1 MIASSP
7 AAPGAAATRAA
18 GAAVSRIVLIAVG
31 GFVLFLSLYPLGW
44 LLWGSFQTAAPFAVE
59 KGAFTLA
66 NYARAYADPLLAKTA
81 VNTVVFAL
89 GQMAVAIGL
98 GTALGWVV
106 MRTDTPGRRWFE
118 FLILALF
125 LMPLILAVVA
135 WTMLLSPQIGLVN
148 RLAMAAFGLSSPP
161 FDVYSL
167 GGMIFVQGLYLTPL
181 AFLIVGPAFVALDA
195 GLEESARVSG
205 ASQWQVFGRVT
216 LPLALPAIYSA
227 AILLFVIGIESFDI
241 PQMLGANKGLYTYT
255 SLIYY
260 EILGR
265 FPANYG
271 GATALALALLIF
283 AFLCVYLYRR
293 LTRHAERFQTIK
305 GKSYRPGVIALG
317 RWRWA
322 LSAGCWS
329 FFVLAVFLPLAIL
342 FVGSLMPYY
351 GEFSLAMVERMSWV
365 NYERIGRH
373 PTLLAGVR
381 NSFLLAAVAG
391 AACVLIAAVIAY
403 IAGRTQLKGR
413 GLVEGIAMLPISFPG
428 TVLGVALLWAYIGV
442 PLPIYGTVLILAIAY
457 ITRYLPIGLRT
468 VSGGML
474 QIGSELE
481 EASRTAGAPWL
492 ATFRR
497 VMLPLLKPSLMAAWV
512 LLFMIFF
519 RELPMSLLL
528 SARGNPVLS
537 VVMFDYYQSGEMG
550 PLAAVAMCVLIGVI
564 AVVVVAHRLI
574 RPRAEL
580 MH

>member
-1 MIASSP
+1 M
-7 AAPGAAATRAA
+7 
-18 GAAVSRIVLIAVG
+18 SRLVLVAVG
-31 GFVLFLSLYPLGW
+31 GLVLFLALYPLGW
-44 LLWGSFQTAAPFAVE
+44 LAWGSFQTAPPFAAE
-59 KGAFTLA
+59 KSALTLA
-66 NYARAYADPLLAKTA
+66 NYARAYADPLLARTA

-106 MRTDTPGRRWFE
+106 MRTDAPGRRVFE

-125 LMPLILAVVA
+125 LIPLILAVVA
-135 WTMLLSPQIGLVN
+135 WTMLLSPQIGIIN
-148 RLAMAAFGLSSPP
+148 RAAMAAFGLSVPP

-181 AFLIVGPAFVALDA
+181 AFLIVGPAFTALDA

-205 ASQWQVFGRVT
+205 SNQWQVFWRVT
-216 LPLALPAIYSA
+216 LPLARPAIYSA
-227 AILLFVIGIESFDI
+227 MILLFVVGIESFDI
-241 PQMLGANKGLYTYT
+241 PQMLGASKGLYTYT

-271 GATALALALLIF
+271 GATALALALLFF
-283 AFLCVYLYRR
+283 AFVCVYVYRR

-305 GKSYRPGVIALG
+305 GKGYRPGVIALG
-317 RWRWA
+317 RWRWPVSGACWVFFA
-322 LSAGCWS
+322 LT
-329 FFVLAVFLPLAIL
+329 VFLPLAVL
-342 FVGSLMPYY
+342 FAGSLMPYY
-351 GEFSLAMVERMSWV
+351 VEFSAAMIEKLSWS
-365 NYERIGRH
+365 NYARIGRH
-373 PTLLAGVR
+373 PTLVAGVR
-381 NSFLLAAVAG
+381 NSFLLAVVAG
-391 AACVLIAAVIAY
+391 AACVFLAAVIAY
-403 IAGRTQLKGR
+403 IAARTTLAGR
-413 GLVEGIAMLPISFPG
+413 GLVEGIAMMPISFPG
-428 TVLGVALLWAYIGV
+428 TVLGVALLWAYIGI

-457 ITRYLPIGLRT
+457 VTRYLPIGLRT
-468 VSGGML
+468 VAGGML
-474 QIGSELE
+474 QVGSELE
-481 EASRTAGAPWL
+481 EASRVAGAAWL

-497 VMLPLLKPSLMAAWV
+497 VMLPLLKPSLLAAWV

-528 SARGNPVLS
+528 SSRGNPVVS

-550 PLAAVAMCVLIGVI
+550 PLAAIAMCVLVGVI

-580 MH
+580 AH